1 MKKLYFNKD
10 FLQFFSTLRQNNS
23 KEWFDANRATYEEM
37 VKKPFLDFVTDAL
50 AILSKYEPVP
60 LPNPKKCIFRIN
72 RDIRFSANKTPYK
85 TNVSAIISSAS
96 DKSLDIP
103 SFYIDFSD
111 QKLMMGGGAYF
122 IDNKILPNVRE
133 YIVSNYDAY
142 LELISDKAF
151 QAFYGEI
158 KGEEN
163 KKISGNLKGLESKY
177 PEILKKQY
185 YFMKEFEPSL
195 LLSES
200 LADKFEDSIKFGLK
214 INQFL
219 YKAFQHNT

>member
-1 MKKLYFNKD
+1 MKKLYFNKE
-10 FLQFFSTLRQNNS
+10 FIQFFSNLRVHNS
-23 KEWFDANRATYEEM
+23 KEWFDANRGTYEEQ
-37 VKKPFLDFVTDAL
+37 VKKPFLHFVADAL

-60 LPNPKKCIFRIN
+60 LPDPKKCIFRIN

-111 QKLMMGGGAYF
+111 TKLMMGGGAYF

-133 YIVSNYDAY
+133 YIVNNYDDY
-142 LELISDKAF
+142 LKLIGDKAF
-151 QAFYGEI
+151 KDFYGEI

-163 KKISGNLKGLESKY
+163 KRLPSAFKGLENKY
-177 PEILKKQY
+177 PEILKKQF
-185 YFMKEFEPSL
+185 YFMKEFEPTM
-195 LLSES
+195 LLSKDLS
-200 LADKFEDSIKFGLK
+200 AKFEESIKSGIKF
-214 INQFL
+214 NQFL
-219 YKAFQHNT
+219 YKAFQHNS